1 MPDLSFTFLYR
12 FSATVLLILS
22 VTFCA
27 IKDYLQY
34 YETGGL
40 TPSAAEFNFVE
51 CRLIQLELH
60 LIFVSR
66 LTKYIFLFL
75 LDYIEMF
82 VEIKNWHSLELNN
95 KSFIG
100 YDFNTG
106 KTLYLRLTNSLGN
119 GRTQKIRSH
128 RTKWRFSWIYTIFS
142 TGTSLCSLL
151 G

>member
-1 MPDLSFTFLYR
+1 MPDLS

-27 IKDYLQY
+27 IKDYLQH

-40 TPSAAEFNFVE
+40 TLSTAEFNFVE
-51 CRLIQLELH
+51 CRLIQIELH

-82 VEIKNWHSLELNN
+82 VEIKN
-95 KSFIG
+95 
-100 YDFNTG
+100 
-106 KTLYLRLTNSLGN
+106 
-119 GRTQKIRSH
+119 
-128 RTKWRFSWIYTIFS
+128 
-142 TGTSLCSLL
+142 
-151 G
+151 